1 MPTSLSTYL
10 TSDHDRIDNF
20 LQQALTDSGD
30 INPDA
35 YNGFRQGLLRH
46 IGIEEKI
53 LIPALQP
60 LLNERMKQILAQIKA
75 DHSLIV
81 ALLVPSPTKGII
93 AALNTILEKHNWLE
107 EANGG
112 FYEFSERFNEQM
124 LSELAEKIRTAPEV
138 KSLPNNPDPK
148 VLAATRRALERA
160 GYNPDEYL
168 Q

>member
-1 MPTSLSTYL
+1 MTTAANTRGGNSSLNRRSCT
-10 TSDHDRIDNF
+10 
-20 LQQALTDSGD
+20 G
-30 INPDA
+30 
-35 YNGFRQGLLRH
+35 
-46 IGIEEKI
+46 
-53 LIPALQP
+53 
-60 LLNERMKQILAQIKA
+60 KA
-75 DHSLIV
+75 
-81 ALLVPSPTKGII
+81 KGII

-124 LSELAEKIRTAPEV
+124 LSELAEKIRSAPEV

-160 GYNPDEYL
+160 GYDPDEYL